1 MNVMEEWTP
10 VCNTRIQNR
19 IIDVSL
25 GPAVL
30 SSDNTDGRVGVFVI
44 SEGPGKTGQKRVPK
58 HLFVARLGMQIES
71 PGEVGPRYNM

>member
-1 MNVMEEWTP
+1 MGEWTR
-10 VCNTRIQNR
+10 VYKEQIHRRVT
-19 IIDVSL
+19 D
-25 GPAVL
+25 
-30 SSDNTDGRVGVFVI
+30 SSAGVFLI

>member
-1 MNVMEEWTP
+1 MGEWT
-10 VCNTRIQNR
+10 
-19 IIDVSL
+19 
-25 GPAVL
+25 
-30 SSDNTDGRVGVFVI
+30 RVHKEQIHRRVFRTTQTVVQEYGVFLI

>member
-1 MNVMEEWTP
+1 MYKEQIHRRVT
-10 VCNTRIQNR
+10 
-19 IIDVSL
+19 D
-25 GPAVL
+25 
-30 SSDNTDGRVGVFVI
+30 SSAGVFLI

>member
-1 MNVMEEWTP
+1 M
-10 VCNTRIQNR
+10 TRVYKEQIHR
-19 IIDVSL
+19 SVTD
-25 GPAVL
+25 
-30 SSDNTDGRVGVFVI
+30 SSAGVILI